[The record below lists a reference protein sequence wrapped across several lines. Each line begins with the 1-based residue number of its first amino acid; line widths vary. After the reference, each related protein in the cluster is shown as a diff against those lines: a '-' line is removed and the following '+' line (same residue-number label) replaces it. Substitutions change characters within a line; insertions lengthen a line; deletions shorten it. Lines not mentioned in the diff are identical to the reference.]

1 MIWERNYTCSGIN
14 KGYTYNHIC
23 VRKEMIYKYIKL
35 CHPKSLD
42 TVLDTLFD
50 TVFLRGYIKIY
61 EILTILIFKKQASK
75 KAADP

>member
-1 MIWERNYTCSGIN
+1 MF
-14 KGYTYNHIC
+14 
-23 VRKEMIYKYIKL
+23 YKYIKL

-75 KAADP
+75 KAAGP

>member
-1 MIWERNYTCSGIN
+1 
-14 KGYTYNHIC
+14 
-23 VRKEMIYKYIKL
+23 MIYKYIKL

-61 EILTILIFKKQASK
+61 EILTILIFKKQDTSTDRGMAA
-75 KAADP
+75 KAIR